1 MILLS
6 NRTLAVLPS
15 SKIATTPWTQREL
28 DRLIQ
33 LHEDFPPIHAEL
45 ESALY
50 DAASR
55 RGLPVLDDHVF
66 GAFAAAREGSA
77 PLWIDVHTPHGG
89 ARGRAFLVAWSR
101 RRALPLYLRSDGVV
115 LIESGLEMHPNIG
128 DWVDQLALFSDP
140 RWLPMRL
147 EVRTQRCGRAV
158 AGALSLPPVSTI
170 ADAVSAWGG
179 EHTLVVDEPLE
190 TTWIRVDE
198 LSQLERVLEACHTL
212 MVPLQLVGAQVERVC
227 LEEGS
232 APSFAPELGFQYR
245 LDGEPVRLLM
255 VEPEESRARQVWSK
269 GPRILEEK
277 TFEKERLI
285 VRRYERAASHLRCH
299 VSARVMQWLDAKSFF
314 RDPDATCGPA
324 SLMAELERHEM
335 APAAPLLRFE
345 EVLGG
350 LVAYDEVDPARV
362 PCNETRLG
370 VYRVLKERLG
380 FDDDDAED
388 SRFLEAAGWPVVYC
402 QGRRLTLGGKFLGSL
417 HLYIGDSGE
426 IFLYRHEIDDLILVS
441 DDAVKCLE
449 KWAIE
454 WQASSL
460 MQSGSPVE
468 LSADVAAALADELG
482 LHRIDEASDSASE
495 HWLSDDIW
503 LRRVLRLQAGSP
515 TATVT
520 SLSTRLASQLVEIV
534 RSAQRLAPGARIV
547 VRSAGGVQPYYA
559 LRDAGVDV
567 ELV

>member
-1 MILLS
+1 MMLFS
-6 NRTLAVLPS
+6 NRTLAVLRS
-15 SKIATTPWTQREL
+15 SRIATTPWARHEL
-28 DRLIQ
+28 DRFVQ

-66 GAFAAAREGSA
+66 GAFAAAREGGA
-77 PLWIDVHTPHGG
+77 PLWIDVHTPDGG
-89 ARGRAFLVAWSR
+89 SRGRAFLVAWSR
-101 RRALPLYLRSDGVV
+101 RRALPLYLRSDGGV
-115 LIESGLEMHPNIG
+115 LIESGLEMHPNMA
-128 DWVDQLALFSDP
+128 DWVAQVALFSDP
-140 RWLPMRL
+140 RWLPVRL

-158 AGALSLPPVSTI
+158 ADALSLPPVSTI
-170 ADAVSAWGG
+170 DDAASVWAG
-179 EHTLVVDEPLE
+179 EHAIVADESLE
-190 TTWIRVDE
+190 MTWIRVDD
-198 LSQLERVLEACHTL
+198 LSQMERALEACHAL
-212 MVPLQLVGAQVERVC
+212 MVPLQLVGAQVERIC

-232 APSFAPELGFQYR
+232 APSLAPELGFQYR

-277 TFEKERLI
+277 TFENERLI

-299 VSARVMQWLDAKSFF
+299 VSSRVLQWLDAKSFF
-314 RDPDATCGPA
+314 RDPDATRGPK
-324 SLMAELERHEM
+324 SLMAELDRHGIP
-335 APAAPLLRFE
+335 PAAPLLRFE
-345 EVLGG
+345 ELLGG

-370 VYRVLKERLG
+370 VYRVLEERLG

-402 QGRRLTLGGKFLGSL
+402 HGRRLTLGGKFLGSM
-417 HLYIGDSGE
+417 HLYAGDTGE
-426 IFLYRHEIDDLILVS
+426 IFLYRHEIDDLVLVS

-449 KWAIE
+449 KWAVE
-454 WQASSL
+454 WQASGL
-460 MQSGSPVE
+460 MPSGSPVE

-482 LHRIDEASDSASE
+482 LQRIDEASDSASE

-503 LRRVLRLQAGSP
+503 LRRVQRLRAGAS

-520 SLSTRLASQLVEIV
+520 SLTTRLSGQLVEIV
-534 RSAQRLAPGARIV
+534 RSAQVLAPGVRIV

-559 LRDAGVDV
+559 LKDAGFDV